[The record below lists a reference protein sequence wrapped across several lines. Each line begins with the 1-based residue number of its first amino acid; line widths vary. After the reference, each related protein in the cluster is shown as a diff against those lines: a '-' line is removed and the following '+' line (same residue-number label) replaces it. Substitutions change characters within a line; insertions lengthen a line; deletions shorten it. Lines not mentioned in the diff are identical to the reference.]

1 MGALATALPPAHAN
15 PEVELKE
22 PGSHTHTWHVA
33 CPGRAL
39 ARGAGPML
47 TREAR
52 DKKWGVP
59 S

>member
-1 MGALATALPPAHAN
+1 MALPPAHAN

-22 PGSHTHTWHVA
+22 SGSHAYTRHVA

-47 TREAR
+47 TRGAQDR
-52 DKKWGVP
+52 KRGVP